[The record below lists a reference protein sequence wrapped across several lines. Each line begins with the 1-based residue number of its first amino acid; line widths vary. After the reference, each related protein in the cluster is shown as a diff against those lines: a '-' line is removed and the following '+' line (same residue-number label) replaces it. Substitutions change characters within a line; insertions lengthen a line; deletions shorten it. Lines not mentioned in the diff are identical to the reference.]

1 MFLKSSCEI
10 ASLSPGVGLRT
21 AHIDEILEHR
31 PDIGWLEV
39 HPENYMADPTALA
52 ILERVRKHY
61 PLSLHGVGLSLG
73 TAGPLNRR
81 YIGRLKSLIERLEPF
96 LVSEHLAWSMIDDA
110 HLNDL
115 LPLPYTDEALEAM
128 TSHVHQVQA
137 AIGRRILIE
146 NPSSYLR
153 FRHSTMSEALFLKE
167 LAQRTGC
174 GLLFDVNNL
183 YVSAHNVGLDPADYF
198 ATMPVSAICEF
209 HVAGHAI
216 KMMGGDIVL
225 IDDHG
230 SRVSDDVWAL
240 FVEAIRRF
248 GYRPTLVEWDTDLP
262 TLDVLLGEA
271 GRAKTL
277 SASLAGEQDVVTA

>member
-1 MFLKSSCEI
+1 VFPYFSSEM
-10 ASLSPGVGLRT
+10 ASLSPGVGLRA
-21 AHIDEILEHR
+21 AHVEEILAHR